1 MKKTIVALLSVLLA
15 SGCFQIDQAIN
26 LQKDLSGT
34 ADFHIGVNFEP
45 MIMIMAQ
52 FAHDM
57 EGKKGPLTKEEI
69 AKAKADFKKS
79 EKKTETGKQ
88 PTLAEMNKDMP
99 EGVKLLDVKVRERE
113 FALDSDFKFGFDKLQ
128 RLVGVKLPSQSK
140 KGEGEGEGDPTK
152 KNVIDSPFEGL
163 ELVEKGDTI
172 TLRTK
177 PLNPAQEVKEEAK
190 EGAPKMD
197 ESTEKMM
204 KDAFKDLRVTYRITA
219 PFTIVSHNAT
229 RKEGN
234 TLVWEYNIERF
245 EELSK
250 SKKSAEDM
258 GVRVTYRR

>member
-57 EGKKGPLTKEEI
+57 EGKKGPVTKEEL

-79 EKKTETGKQ
+79 EKKTEDSK
-88 PTLAEMNKDMP
+88 PPSLAEMNKDMP
-99 EGVKLLDVKVRERE
+99 EGVKLLDVKVKERE
-113 FALDSDFKFGFDKLQ
+113 FALDTDFKFAFDKLQ
-128 RLVGVKLPSQSK
+128 RLVGVKLPSSK
-140 KGEGEGEGDPTK
+140 KGEGEGQGDPTK

-172 TLRTK
+172 TLSTK

-190 EGAPKMD
+190 EGGPKMD

-219 PFTIVSHNAT
+219 PFTVVSHNAT

-234 TLVWEYNIERF
+234 TLVWEYTMERF

-250 SKKSAEDM
+250 SKMSAEDL